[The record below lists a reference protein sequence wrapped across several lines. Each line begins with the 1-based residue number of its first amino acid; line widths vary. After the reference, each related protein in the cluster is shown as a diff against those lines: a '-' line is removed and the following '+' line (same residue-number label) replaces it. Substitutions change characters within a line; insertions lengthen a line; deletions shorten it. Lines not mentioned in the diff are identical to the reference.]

1 MGRYLPLGGLLPRPP
16 PESLFGLLEG
26 QPAPCGL
33 IGGCPLCLDI
43 GITPFMLLR
52 LC

>member
-1 MGRYLPLGGLLPRPP
+1 MGRYLPFGGLLPRPP
-16 PESLFGLLEG
+16 PDLPPVVEG